1 MFSTSGIR
9 ALSWEKME
17 EFVIFFFLY
26 FFLCRFSSEKIGP

>member
-17 EFVIFFFLY
+17 ELSFSFFFIFFFVD
-26 FFLCRFSSEKIGP
+26 FQVKK